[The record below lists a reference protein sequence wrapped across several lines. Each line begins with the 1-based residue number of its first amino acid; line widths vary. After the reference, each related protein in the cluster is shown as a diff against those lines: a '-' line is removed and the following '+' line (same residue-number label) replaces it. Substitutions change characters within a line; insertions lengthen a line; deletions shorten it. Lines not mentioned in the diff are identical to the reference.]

1 MRVVVTGGSGRL
13 GQFVVRELF
22 THGHQVA
29 ALDTT
34 KPREC
39 PCPTYTVDLSKAA
52 YVYKIFSKTW
62 TLSFI
67 SPANVSRTPKRGF
80 NAAAQRWEFPDT
92 IGDAER
98 FNINV
103 AMTNNVLAAA
113 RVAGVKKIVCGSS
126 LAVYGLYYPVTALQP
141 DYLPIDEDHPLRPQ
155 DPYGLSKLVGEKLC
169 DAASLKDG
177 MQIASLRF
185 SGIYTEEHRALLI
198 ERRKNPIIRG
208 TGALWS
214 YIDVRDAARA
224 CRLALEANFAGHQT
238 FNLCAPDTIMDM
250 PTAGLAAKYLPQVQA
265 VRKADGRWSGYDT
278 AKAEKLLGFRANCC
292 CMLEQIRSAIV
303 NAA

>member
-29 ALDTT
+29 AVDTT

-39 PCPTYTVDLSKAA
+39 PCPTYTADLRKAHTFKEFFKDVDGVVHLARQRFP
-52 YVYKIFSKTW
+52 YTE
-62 TLSFI
+62 T
-67 SPANVSRTPKRGF
+67 GF
-80 NAAAQRWEFPDT
+80 NPDTQRWEFPDT

-98 FNINV
+98 FNLNV

-113 RVAGVKKIVCGSS
+113 QNAGVKKLVCGSS
-126 LAVYGLYYPVTALQP
+126 LAIYGFYYPLTALQP
-141 DYLPIDEDHPLRPQ
+141 DYLPIDEEHPLRPQ
-155 DPYGLSKLVGEKLC
+155 DPYGLAKLVGEKLC
-169 DAASLKDG
+169 DAASQHTG

-185 SGIYTEEHRALLI
+185 SGIYTEDHRELLI

-214 YIDVRDAARA
+214 YIDARDAARA

-238 FNLCAPDTIMDM
+238 FNLCAPDTIMDT
-250 PTAGLAAKYLPQVQA
+250 PTAELAAKYLPQGQS
-265 VRKADGRWSGYDT
+265 VRKGEGRWSGYDT
-278 AKAEKLLGFRANCC
+278 GKAEKMLGFRAQ
-292 CMLEQIRSAIV
+292 LLLRP
-303 NAA
+303 